1 MERREVLTED
11 LGFLLTRAAGVVVR
25 STNDALTPFGL
36 RVRSYSVLAVS
47 CDEPGGVTQR
57 QVAATMGL
65 DPSQIVSIIDELEG
79 RGLVIRTPDPSDR
92 RNKLIVATDE
102 GHRLYKEARRR
113 NLEVQASYFAEMP
126 AGALD
131 ELREVLGQIV
141 FPEASDDLE
150 R

>member
-1 MERREVLTED
+1 MERHEVLTED
-11 LGFLLTRAAGVVVR
+11 LGFLLTRASAVVVR
-25 STNDALTPFGL
+25 STNDMLTPLGL
-36 RVRSYSVLAVS
+36 RVRSYSVLALS
-47 CDEPGGVTQR
+47 CDEPDGVTQR

-113 NLEVQASYFAEMP
+113 NLEVQATHFAEMP
-126 AGALD
+126 PGTLD
-131 ELREVLGQIV
+131 AVRDVLGKIV
-141 FPEASDDLE
+141 FPEAVE
-150 R
+150 QP